1 MEGLATGLR
10 GREGGWPPT
19 RAGRRAHRG
28 PEGPRPGPPAGFRQP
43 PARRCARPAS
53 RAEERPYAHSPAHAR
68 ERADRLARTAKA
80 AGRRSPAVSGGACAT
95 ESTPWLVGYPDRTG
109 VGSGAGRGGPPPT
122 SYGGRAWPIPPAGPP
137 PSELR
142 RAIRRDRP
150 GRSDLAGRRP
160 ARRDTPT
167 PGRGTRVLP
176 PAGSARW
183 CPAAPSRPQPGTT
196 NPSRKLSSLSKGS
209 WCRRAAAG
217 RAAGGAA
224 QGPMRNTSPD
234 RAPRTSHKLV
244 SPWGRAGSAD
254 RRTPPGQLWQQ
265 ALPVPPMGPPPSE
278 LRRTLVT
285 SARTSSDPAGR
296 NADRERSAGAPG
308 GRPGGLQT
316 SLGKN
321 GSSQGRFAA
330 PPLGRRDHE
339 APRPQDG
346 TGSTRSA
353 GGCVRPA
360 TSAGSRTRRTRRG
373 GRGAASLAAGD
384 DPRDQG
390 GAVGDRRG
398 LQTSLGKNVLFKG
411 GLQPPPGGPG
421 LKAVLER
428 PCSPI
433 PCDEGEDL
441 LKGGRSRGISGRSAD
456 WRCIHSHFPVK
467 NQVIP

>member
-1 MEGLATGLR
+1 MR

-80 AGRRSPAVSGGACAT
+80 AGRRSPAVSGGAAPPRARLGWWAT
-95 ESTPWLVGYPDRTG
+95 RTG
-109 VGSGAGRGGPPPT
+109 PGWGAGPAGGGPPPT

-137 PSELR
+137 LSELR

-244 SPWGRAGSAD
+244 ARPAWRLATIHATKG
-254 RRTPPGQLWQQ
+254 GQW
-265 ALPVPPMGPPPSE
+265 E
-278 LRRTLVT
+278 T
-285 SARTSSDPAGR
+285 
-296 NADRERSAGAPG
+296 
-308 GRPGGLQT
+308 
-316 SLGKN
+316 
-321 GSSQGRFAA
+321 
-330 PPLGRRDHE
+330 
-339 APRPQDG
+339 
-346 TGSTRSA
+346 A
-353 GGCVRPA
+353 GGCKWSDAEHLARQSPKNVA
-360 TSAGSRTRRTRRG
+360 QAC
-373 GRGAASLAAGD
+373 GAASLAAGD

-398 LQTSLGKNVLFKG
+398 LQMSLGKNVLFKG

-456 WRCIHSHFPVK
+456 WRCIHAHFPVK

>member
-80 AGRRSPAVSGGACAT
+80 AGRRSPAVSGGAAPPRARLGWWAT
-95 ESTPWLVGYPDRTG
+95 RTG
-109 VGSGAGRGGPPPT
+109 PGWGAGPAGGGPPPT

-244 SPWGRAGSAD
+244 ARPAWRLATIHATKG
-254 RRTPPGQLWQQ
+254 GQW
-265 ALPVPPMGPPPSE
+265 E
-278 LRRTLVT
+278 T
-285 SARTSSDPAGR
+285 
-296 NADRERSAGAPG
+296 
-308 GRPGGLQT
+308 
-316 SLGKN
+316 
-321 GSSQGRFAA
+321 
-330 PPLGRRDHE
+330 
-339 APRPQDG
+339 
-346 TGSTRSA
+346 A
-353 GGCVRPA
+353 GGCKRALERTFFSRAACSPPRAVQGSKPFSNGLAPRSPA
-360 TSAGSRTRRTRRG
+360 TRARISSKAADPAESQGDRRI
-373 GRGAASLAAGD
+373 GAAST
-384 DPRDQG
+384 RIF
-390 GAVGDRRG
+390 R
-398 LQTSLGKNVLFKG
+398 
-411 GLQPPPGGPG
+411 
-421 LKAVLER
+421 
-428 PCSPI
+428 
-433 PCDEGEDL
+433 
-441 LKGGRSRGISGRSAD
+441 
-456 WRCIHSHFPVK
+456 
-467 NQVIP
+467 